1 MIKKTQIKKTHLEK
15 ILIKLNPKIKNKKI
29 NLVDN
34 GLLDSF
40 MIIKLILEVEK
51 ITKKKFNIS
60 KLDRNNFQ
68 NLEKIYK
75 IFK

>member
-1 MIKKTQIKKTHLEK
+1 MITKTQIEK

>member
-1 MIKKTQIKKTHLEK
+1 MIKKTQINKTHIEK

>member
-1 MIKKTQIKKTHLEK
+1 MITKTQIEK

-68 NLEKIYK
+68 NLEKIHK

>member
-1 MIKKTQIKKTHLEK
+1 MISKTQIEK
-15 ILIKLNPKIKNKKI
+15 ILIKLNPKIKSKKI

>member
-1 MIKKTQIKKTHLEK
+1 MIKKTQINKTHIEK

-68 NLEKIYK
+68 NLEKIHK